1 FGYTEAEAV
10 GQSIL
15 IIVPPDR
22 HGEEAEVLR
31 RLRAGEVI
39 DHYETVRVAK
49 DGRRIDVSLTSSP
62 IRDASGRIVGA
73 SKIARDITER
83 KRIEVER
90 AALLAR
96 EQAARAEADAAN
108 RAKDEFL
115 AVVSHELR
123 TPLNAV
129 YGWARMLHAGQISG
143 EEARRALATI
153 VRNAN
158 AQVQLIDDL
167 LDVSRII

>member
-1 FGYTEAEAV
+1 M
-10 GQSIL
+10 
-15 IIVPPDR
+15 
-22 HGEEAEVLR
+22 
-31 RLRAGEVI
+31 
-39 DHYETVRVAK
+39 
-49 DGRRIDVSLTSSP
+49 
-62 IRDASGRIVGA
+62 
-73 SKIARDITER
+73 
-83 KRIEVER
+83 R
-90 AALLAR
+90 AAASWAPR
-96 EQAARAEADAAN
+96 RSPVTSPSESVSRASEQAARAEADAAN

-167 LDVSRII
+167 LDVSRIIT

>member
-1 FGYTEAEAV
+1 
-10 GQSIL
+10 
-15 IIVPPDR
+15 
-22 HGEEAEVLR
+22 
-31 RLRAGEVI
+31 
-39 DHYETVRVAK
+39 
-49 DGRRIDVSLTSSP
+49 IDVSLTSSP

-96 EQAARAEADAAN
+96 EQAARAEADGAN

-129 YGWARMLHAGQISG
+129 YGWARMLHAGEISG

-167 LDVSRII
+167 LDVSRIITGKMRLAVRPVDLRAVVEAALDTVRPAADAKGIRM